1 VGEATG
7 TEISLRVACFS
18 KRLRHQLPITASTFC
33 FDGMGENRLNRRSPV
48 YNFRVSAKME
58 ILLGTPDCVKRTL
71 HSILGLSCLLAV
83 ANIAAASTIN
93 VSTGQDG
100 LGNIWGSGNQIDTH
114 WTVTGAD
121 SETGTNPARTVFPD
135 NADYCNTSHGCA
147 PAWVAN
153 DSLSDWIAFNP
164 NATANGTGTYTT
176 TFDLSGANLSTASL
190 SGFWTIDDQGTLTL
204 NGHLIATLPP
214 PSQPWTVL
222 TPFSVSTGSSDFVA
236 GINTL
241 TIQITAADNFE
252 EGARLNG
259 TVSFSANTVPEPS
272 SILLFAS
279 GALALAGTR
288 LRRWKTAQSARQ

>member
-1 VGEATG
+1 MKG
-7 TEISLRVACFS
+7 TL
-18 KRLRHQLPITASTFC
+18 
-33 FDGMGENRLNRRSPV
+33 
-48 YNFRVSAKME
+48 Y
-58 ILLGTPDCVKRTL
+58 
-71 HSILGLSCLLAV
+71 SIVGLSSLLAV

-100 LGNIWGSGNQIDTH
+100 LGNIWGSGNQIDAH

-121 SETGTNPARTVFPD
+121 FETGTNPARTVFPD
-135 NADYCNTSHGCA
+135 NVDYCTPPNGCS

-164 NATANGTGTYTT
+164 NATANGTGTYIT
-176 TFDLSGANLSTASL
+176 TFDLSGANLSAVSL

-204 NGHLIATLPP
+204 NGHMIASLPP

-222 TPFSVSTGSSDFVA
+222 NPFSVSTGSSDFVA

-241 TIQITAADNFE
+241 TMQITASDNFE

-279 GALALAGTR
+279 GALALAGA

>member
-1 VGEATG
+1 M
-7 TEISLRVACFS
+7 I
-18 KRLRHQLPITASTFC
+18 
-33 FDGMGENRLNRRSPV
+33 
-48 YNFRVSAKME
+48 
-58 ILLGTPDCVKRTL
+58 RTL
-71 HSILGLSCLLAV
+71 HSILGLSSLLAV

-100 LGNIWGSGNQIDTH
+100 SGNIWGSGNQIDAH
-114 WTVTGAD
+114 WTVTGAN

-135 NADYCNTSHGCA
+135 NVDYCNPAHGCA

-176 TFDLSGANLSTASL
+176 TFDLSGAVLSTVSL

-204 NGHLIATLPP
+204 NGHQIASLPP

-222 TPFSVSTGSSDFVA
+222 NTFSVSTGSSDFVA

-241 TIQITAADNFE
+241 TMQITATDDFE
-252 EGARLNG
+252 EGGRLNG
-259 TVSFSANTVPEPS
+259 TVFFSANTVPEPS

-279 GALALAGTR
+279 GVLALTGAL
-288 LRRWKTAQSARQ
+288 LRRRQTAQSARH